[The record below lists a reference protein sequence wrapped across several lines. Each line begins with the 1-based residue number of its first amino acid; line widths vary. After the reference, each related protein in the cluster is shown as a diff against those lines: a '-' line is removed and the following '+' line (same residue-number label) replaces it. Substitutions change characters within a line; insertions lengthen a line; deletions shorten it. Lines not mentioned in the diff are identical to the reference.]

1 MGIRYLFN
9 ICSSVLYP
17 KMTQFP
23 ELLNP
28 EVVNVNV
35 RFPCK
40 INYPKGEP
48 GVTFTVM
55 WNVDGHVL
63 LDPNTKTSLV
73 TTLTGDQRIAYLD
86 ARKRWNMC
94 GNLTNFN
101 YISFDS
107 TGDRLRYPPPLE
119 VIIIPPRQDL
129 DQR

>member
-1 MGIRYLFN
+1 
-9 ICSSVLYP
+9 
-17 KMTQFP
+17 MTQFP

-73 TTLTGDQRIAYLD
+73 TTLKGDQRIAYLD
-86 ARKRWNMC
+86 ANYLAGHMGKNVSTR
-94 GNLTNFN
+94 TNV
-101 YISFDS
+101 
-107 TGDRLRYPPPLE
+107 L
-119 VIIIPPRQDL
+119 IIFIVHIYL
-129 DQR
+129 LI

>member
-1 MGIRYLFN
+1 
-9 ICSSVLYP
+9 
-17 KMTQFP
+17 MTQFP

-55 WNVDGHVL
+55 RNVDEHVL

-86 ARKRWNMC
+86 ANYLAGHMGKNVSTR
-94 GNLTNFN
+94 TNV
-101 YISFDS
+101 
-107 TGDRLRYPPPLE
+107 L
-119 VIIIPPRQDL
+119 IIFIVHIYL
-129 DQR
+129 LI